1 MDKFK
6 ELQEKLEKDSTLA
19 AQSVSNYIHD
29 QVDRQLE
36 PVYPWAPT
44 ARLQRSGQPVA
55 EDKNLI
61 DIDSELMNITRKL
74 SNEPQDKYYPGLQQ
88 PLSYRN
94 LKDGFFH
101 QESTLLTNPPIDLRG
116 QTKNRWQP
124 VHLDPQ
130 KNVIE
135 PFNRRGDDTYL
146 ALIDNFKDCKS

>member
-6 ELQEKLEKDSTLA
+6 ELQEKLEEDSTLA
-19 AQSVSNYIHD
+19 AQSVSKYIHD
-29 QVDRQLE
+29 PVDRQLE

-44 ARLQRSGQPVA
+44 TRLQKSGQPVA

-74 SNEPQDKYYPGLQQ
+74 SNKPQEQYYPGLQK

-94 LKDGFFH
+94 LQDGFFH

-135 PFNRRGDDTYL
+135 PFSRRGDDTYL
-146 ALIDNFKDCKS
+146 ALIDNFKDCKA

>member
-1 MDKFK
+1 MNLFWKKMGF
-6 ELQEKLEKDSTLA
+6 LVARRLWWFVPIWAFTIANLHPFA
-19 AQSVSNYIHD
+19 VAQSQEDESVS
-29 QVDRQLE
+29 
-36 PVYPWAPT
+36 PV
-44 ARLQRSGQPVA
+44 LSGQ
-55 EDKNLI
+55 
-61 DIDSELMNITRKL
+61 ELPD
-74 SNEPQDKYYPGLQQ
+74 PQSMFQAGMKMFE
-88 PLSYRN
+88 
-94 LKDGFFH
+94 DGFFH